1 MIQQSSSLVQNML
14 YPFAK
19 QLEIDKQNLQKLT
32 SEIDVELQKQYQM
45 NSKMV
50 EDLNKLQKQ
59 VLAKDLLILK
69 LYITIIGLILMLGGG
84 VYLRMKGIL

>member
-1 MIQQSSSLVQNML
+1 MVKTKE
-14 YPFAK
+14 FAK

-32 SEIDVELQKQYQM
+32 SDIDAELQKQYQM

-59 VLAKDLLILK
+59 VLAKDCI
-69 LYITIIGLILMLGGG
+69 
-84 VYLRMKGIL
+84 

>member
-1 MIQQSSSLVQNML
+1 MVKSKE
-14 YPFAK
+14 FAK
-19 QLEIDKQNLQKLT
+19 QLEQDKQNLQKLT
-32 SEIDVELQKQYQM
+32 SDIDAELQRQYQM

-69 LYITIIGLILMLGGG
+69 LYIVITGLFLMLGGG